1 MNETTYNDLH
11 SLSTA
16 PSTRDAFWLNA
27 ASQLS
32 WISPPTIGHDPAS
45 VGDWFSDGILNISYN
60 CLDRHVIGGNGGRTA
75 LTFISPQAG
84 IETDITY
91 NSLLSS
97 TVSFSLGLS
106 SLGVKKGD
114 VVLIYSPNIPEAA
127 VAMLACARIGAAHC
141 VVFGGFA
148 AKELAVRIDSAKP
161 RVVVSAELAFEGGKV
176 LRYMPSVNEAIA
188 TAKHKVESVVV
199 IGRAV
204 PDAAHS
210 NAAHDVESNSNSNDD
225 HKHKYINY
233 VEYQNLL
240 SLHHC
245 DPIAPTTPAPAA
257 MSATDTFYTLYTS
270 GTTGSPKG
278 VVRSCANAVTMCW
291 SLGEEGFYDVDGGK
305 GEATFTGS
313 DIGWIVGHAYII
325 YAPLLNGAKSILF
338 EGKPVGTPDSG
349 IYWDII
355 ERHKVVKVSTFVVEP
370 QQTKTKPYNTNNTN
384 NTNNNNNNINNNNN
398 NNTTYT
404 LLQLFTA
411 PTALR
416 AIRKFE

>member
-11 SLSTA
+11 SLSTD

-338 EGKPVGTPDSG
+338 EGKPVGTPDAG

-384 NTNNNNNNINNNNN
+384 NNNNN
-398 NNTTYT
+398 
-404 LLQLFTA
+404 
-411 PTALR
+411 PTHYYSYSQHPPP
-416 AIRKFE
+416 FEQ